1 MGAAVPRAVMVASVK
16 GGNTDE
22 CLAKRLAPRRSL
34 SSFLPSG
41 PQGLHEKGSLQH
53 LPLLVIYPHTGG
65 WEARESPSVHAA
77 GGNSSGEHGQGGVW
91 AQTQWL
97 QEPNTVGLALF
108 QPILP
113 DVIWLRL
120 DVPKQLCKHNNP

>member
-1 MGAAVPRAVMVASVK
+1 MGAAVPRAVMVARVK

-22 CLAKRLAPRRSL
+22 CLAECLAPRRSL

-53 LPLLVIYPHTGG
+53 LPLLVICPHTGG

-77 GGNSSGEHGQGGVW
+77 GGDSSGERGQGGVW
-91 AQTQWL
+91 AQNSVAAGTQYSWPGSL
-97 QEPNTVGLALF
+97 PTNFARCNLASARGSKA
-108 QPILP
+108 
-113 DVIWLRL
+113 VM
-120 DVPKQLCKHNNP
+120 